1 MPVEK
6 PDANARVYPRPLIAV
21 VIPAYNAAKSIEI
34 VLNKIPAV
42 VDLIVVVN
50 DASPDNLE
58 AVVSQSNDPR
68 VHLLTHLRNQG
79 VGGAVLT
86 GYAYALEK
94 GADIVVKID
103 SDDQM
108 DLDYFEDLITPL
120 LGGEADYAK
129 GNRFLHPH
137 ELKRMPLIR
146 RIGNQGLSFLAKVAT
161 GYWKIY
167 DPTNGYTA
175 ITRQVLQRLDADRIS
190 RHFFFETSMLAELR
204 KLDAVV
210 EDVPIPA
217 IYNEHGSSIRIP
229 REFFRFSANLTY
241 RIFERVIHQY
251 YRFDFSAVSFYLL
264 ASVILGV
271 FGGVWGIVKWVKSD
285 QTGIPATTGTVL
297 IAVLPIILAV
307 QFFVQAV
314 ALDIDSTPSEPLAR
328 RPRRNPQS
336 TSKLAA
342 RLQQLKACGDV
353 RVVRGTSS

>member
-1 MPVEK
+1 MI
-6 PDANARVYPRPLIAV
+6 NPRRLIAV
-21 VIPAYNAAKSIEI
+21 VIPAYSAAKSIET
-34 VLNKIPAV
+34 VLNKMPAV

-50 DASPDNLE
+50 DTSPDHLE
-58 AVVSQSNDPR
+58 AVVSQSSDPR

-79 VGGAVLT
+79 GGGAVFT

-103 SDDQM
+103 NDDQM
-108 DLDYFEDLITPL
+108 DLDYFEDLIAPL

-146 RIGNQGLSFLAKVAT
+146 RIVNQGLSFLAKVAT

-204 KLDAVV
+204 KLDAGF
-210 EDVPIPA
+210 EDIPIPA